1 MKNFKVLDKIEKYED
16 FKSLETEDLFPLAED
31 LRKYIIEIVSKNG
44 GHLASNLGVI
54 ELAIALLY
62 KFNLPKD
69 KIIWDVGH
77 QSYIHKILTDRKEAF
92 KTLRQ
97 YKGISGFPKREESI
111 FDVFGTGHSSTSI
124 SAGIGIATARDLKE
138 DNFKVISVIGDGSL
152 TAGIALE
159 ALNYA
164 GSVDK
169 DFIVIVNDNEFSI
182 SKNVGALSSY
192 LNRILTGKIIT
203 RLREDIK
210 KTLQLIPGSVG
221 ESLRKFVKHTEV
233 TLKGFVIPPGIIFE
247 ELGYQYVGP
256 VDGHNLE
263 LLLETFDNIKDL
275 NKPILL
281 HVNTVK
287 GKGYEPAENS
297 PTKFHGIGQFKI
309 ETGLSIKKSTTP
321 SYTDIF
327 SRTIIKLAEKDDKIV
342 AITAAM
348 PSGTGLEKFSEIY
361 PDRFF
366 DVGISEQH
374 GVTFA
379 AGLATEGFKPVV
391 AIYSTFLQRAFD
403 MLIHDVALQKLPV
416 IFAMDRA
423 GIVGEDGPT
432 HHGLFD
438 ISYLRCIP
446 NFIIMAPKDENELQ
460 HMLFTATKLKNPVAI
475 RYPRGAGTGVELDKE
490 FRELEVGKFE
500 LIKDGSELMV
510 ISVGHVFK
518 EVSEAVKDFDDKVG
532 LINLR
537 FIKPLDEKLKDIFL
551 KYRKIVVIE
560 ENVISGGAGSGILE
574 FAALSGFSNFECFK
588 LIGINDSFVEHGN
601 QKLLKDKYGLSSEK
615 IKKAIEGVLY
625 GGSKD

>member
-560 ENVISGGAGSGILE
+560 ENVISGGAGRGFWNLRLYLDFQIL
-574 FAALSGFSNFECFK
+574 N
-588 LIGINDSFVEHGN
+588 
-601 QKLLKDKYGLSSEK
+601 
-615 IKKAIEGVLY
+615 VLN
-625 GGSKD
+625 